1 MGSGNDLAYG
11 SWYDDVID
19 GGDDTDIIYGSEPGG
34 YITQK
39 RSRAD
44 KDKDG
49 DTIVGGAGSDFLFG
63 MAGKDFIFGG
73 SRTEHEETKPTA
85 GQGDWANGGDGNDH
99 IFGSAAQDVLQ
110 GGKGQDEIKGGA
122 GDDLIIGDS
131 DVMPNVKIMRGG
143 ASDGLPT
150 FLHKYNFKTHQMDKP
165 EIYYTVNQL
174 AKATAEWK
182 IEIAANNRD
191 YKIIRSTEQLP
202 ELAGER
208 STIDDLPANSDASAL
223 PGSNNDTL
231 EGGPGNDFI
240 LGQHGSDF
248 INGGS
253 GNDIIYGDDRSSLG
267 SEEVYYND
275 HLIGGSGS
283 DYLNGGRGA
292 DNYYFIREDFQPE
305 KDGDAVPTDT
315 IDDDGTGNIGVSGG
329 RHDAIYLDRVDIAA
343 MQWVR
348 DGNNNIWNTADGWR
362 IAYTGSTLQITHKD
376 EAGKINVLNFANGDY
391 DLNLSGLPNNGGNP
405 PQPDPNPQPQP
416 NPNPPTPP
424 TKRPPKTGKVVAAQ
438 RVNEKSPLNFAL
450 PDSAFTNPDN
460 VALSY
465 TATLADG
472 KALPKWLHF
481 DAAKRTFSG
490 TPGNDDV
497 GNLSIRVTA
506 ADGRGG
512 SATQNFA
519 LEVVNVNDAPQIGTA
534 LANQQGKGG
543 QAWQYRLPANAFRD
557 IDKGDVLTLSAKLDN
572 GQPLPSWL
580 KFDGKTGQFSA
591 TLPKEAKASAY
602 RIAVTATDKAGAQA
616 KQAFNLDITPPANT
630 APQAATTITAQK
642 ANEKSRWQF
651 TLPANAFRD
660 PDGDTL
666 SYTASLADGKVLP
679 KWLHFDAA
687 RQTFSG
693 TPGNDDVGNLSIRV
707 TANDGRG
714 GSATQNFALEV
725 VNVNDAPQIGTAL
738 ANQQGTGGK
747 PWQYRLPTDAFRDID
762 KGDVLTLSA
771 KLDNDQP
778 LPSWLKFD
786 GKTGQFSSDALLGSD
801 QDQNYRIK
809 VTATD
814 NNNASIS
821 QYFVLNIIAEF
832 KIGTKGNDRMIGWDG
847 EDTFL
852 GDAGDDYLYGG
863 KGNDNLFGNEGKDYL
878 DGGEGDDELWGHSGN
893 DSLFGGSGRDVL
905 IGGDGNDEL
914 DGGEGDD
921 VIFGGDGDDIIYAS
935 YGNDLLKGQEGND
948 IYKFSGNFGMD
959 VIQNEGDKSMPFS
972 NQHDIIHFIDL
983 NKADLIFQKTNDYL
997 VLISKKHIE
1006 NQVIVQ
1012 KYFENNG
1019 NTAARI
1025 DEIRFA
1031 DGSSLDYDAINKLV
1045 QQPASNLPRANL
1057 VQDRY
1062 AANAARQ
1069 AQVQTQ
1075 AMAASGAQPLDNL
1088 MTPDNPPLMPP
1099 LLSNL
1104 KP

>member
-1 MGSGNDLAYG
+1 MYGNDNNDILEGKEGKDHLEGGIGKDAYIVKEEDTILDTDNDGEIFFNEKTEANRVHYFVYDEGKKEWYSSDESGNKDGKYIAHREPSSNSLKITKAGGKDSVEIKDYFRNGNDKLDGSLGLETVPEKVEEEPLPPSPEVKEFIITPPAKRGHNDFYLGFDSYQVNGTKYNDTIYGRTARQGKGGVGIYAPMGGGNDLAYG
-11 SWYDDVID
+11 SWYDDVLD

-73 SRTEHEETKPTA
+73 SRTEHEETKPVA

-143 ASDGLPT
+143 TSDGLPT

-223 PGSNNDTL
+223 SGSDNDTL

-362 IAYTGSTLQITHKD
+362 ISYSSSTLQITHKD

-391 DLNLSGLPNNGGNP
+391 GLNLSGLPNNGGNP

-424 TKRPPKTGKVVAAQ
+424 TPPTKRPPKTGKAVAAQ

-465 TATLADG
+465 TATLANG

-512 SATQNFA
+512 SAMQNFT

-557 IDKGDVLTLSAKLDN
+557 IDKGDVLTLS
-572 GQPLPSWL
+572 
-580 KFDGKTGQFSA
+580 
-591 TLPKEAKASAY
+591 
-602 RIAVTATDKAGAQA
+602 
-616 KQAFNLDITPPANT
+616 
-630 APQAATTITAQK
+630 
-642 ANEKSRWQF
+642 
-651 TLPANAFRD
+651 
-660 PDGDTL
+660 
-666 SYTASLADGKVLP
+666 
-679 KWLHFDAA
+679 
-687 RQTFSG
+687 
-693 TPGNDDVGNLSIRV
+693 
-707 TANDGRG
+707 
-714 GSATQNFALEV
+714 
-725 VNVNDAPQIGTAL
+725 
-738 ANQQGTGGK
+738 
-747 PWQYRLPTDAFRDID
+747 
-762 KGDVLTLSA
+762 
-771 KLDNDQP
+771 
-778 LPSWLKFD
+778 
-786 GKTGQFSSDALLGSD
+786 
-801 QDQNYRIK
+801 
-809 VTATD
+809 
-814 NNNASIS
+814 
-821 QYFVLNIIAEF
+821 
-832 KIGTKGNDRMIGWDG
+832 
-847 EDTFL
+847 
-852 GDAGDDYLYGG
+852 
-863 KGNDNLFGNEGKDYL
+863 
-878 DGGEGDDELWGHSGN
+878 
-893 DSLFGGSGRDVL
+893 
-905 IGGDGNDEL
+905 
-914 DGGEGDD
+914 
-921 VIFGGDGDDIIYAS
+921 
-935 YGNDLLKGQEGND
+935 
-948 IYKFSGNFGMD
+948 
-959 VIQNEGDKSMPFS
+959 
-972 NQHDIIHFIDL
+972 
-983 NKADLIFQKTNDYL
+983 
-997 VLISKKHIE
+997 
-1006 NQVIVQ
+1006 
-1012 KYFENNG
+1012 
-1019 NTAARI
+1019 
-1025 DEIRFA
+1025 
-1031 DGSSLDYDAINKLV
+1031 
-1045 QQPASNLPRANL
+1045 
-1057 VQDRY
+1057 
-1062 AANAARQ
+1062 
-1069 AQVQTQ
+1069 
-1075 AMAASGAQPLDNL
+1075 
-1088 MTPDNPPLMPP
+1088 
-1099 LLSNL
+1099 
-1104 KP
+1104 

>member
-1 MGSGNDLAYG
+1 MPKEAKASAYRIT
-11 SWYDDVID
+11 VTA
-19 GGDDTDIIYGSEPGG
+19 TDKAGAQAKQAFNLD
-34 YITQK
+34 ITPPANIAPQVATTIAAQK
-39 RSRAD
+39 ANEKSRWQFTLPANAFRD
-44 KDKDG
+44 PDG
-49 DTIVGGAGSDFLFG
+49 DTL
-63 MAGKDFIFGG
+63 
-73 SRTEHEETKPTA
+73 T
-85 GQGDWANGGDGNDH
+85 
-99 IFGSAAQDVLQ
+99 
-110 GGKGQDEIKGGA
+110 
-122 GDDLIIGDS
+122 
-131 DVMPNVKIMRGG
+131 
-143 ASDGLPT
+143 
-150 FLHKYNFKTHQMDKP
+150 
-165 EIYYTVNQL
+165 
-174 AKATAEWK
+174 
-182 IEIAANNRD
+182 
-191 YKIIRSTEQLP
+191 
-202 ELAGER
+202 
-208 STIDDLPANSDASAL
+208 
-223 PGSNNDTL
+223 
-231 EGGPGNDFI
+231 
-240 LGQHGSDF
+240 
-248 INGGS
+248 
-253 GNDIIYGDDRSSLG
+253 
-267 SEEVYYND
+267 
-275 HLIGGSGS
+275 
-283 DYLNGGRGA
+283 
-292 DNYYFIREDFQPE
+292 
-305 KDGDAVPTDT
+305 
-315 IDDDGTGNIGVSGG
+315 
-329 RHDAIYLDRVDIAA
+329 
-343 MQWVR
+343 
-348 DGNNNIWNTADGWR
+348 
-362 IAYTGSTLQITHKD
+362 
-376 EAGKINVLNFANGDY
+376 
-391 DLNLSGLPNNGGNP
+391 
-405 PQPDPNPQPQP
+405 
-416 NPNPPTPP
+416 
-424 TKRPPKTGKVVAAQ
+424 
-438 RVNEKSPLNFAL
+438 
-450 PDSAFTNPDN
+450 
-460 VALSY
+460 Y
-465 TATLADG
+465 TASLADG
-472 KALPKWLHF
+472 KALPKWLQF

-506 ADGRGG
+506 NDGRGG
-512 SATQNFA
+512 SAAQNFA
-519 LEVVNVNDAPQIGTA
+519 LEVVNVNDAPQIGVT
-534 LANQQGKGG
+534 LANQQGTGG
-543 QAWQYRLPANAFRD
+543 KPWQYRLPANAFRD

-602 RIAVTATDKAGAQA
+602 RITVTATDKAGAQA
-616 KQAFNLDITPPANT
+616 KQAFNLDITPPANI
-630 APQAATTITAQK
+630 APQVATTIAAQK

-666 SYTASLADGKVLP
+666 TYTASLADGKALP
-679 KWLHFDAA
+679 KWLQFDAA
-687 RQTFSG
+687 KRTFSG

-707 TANDGRG
+707 TATDGRG
-714 GSATQNFALEV
+714 GSAMQNFALEV

-738 ANQQGTGGK
+738 ANQQGKGGQA
-747 PWQYRLPTDAFRDID
+747 WQYRLPTNAFRDID

-905 IGGDGNDEL
+905 FGGDGNDEL

-921 VIFGGDGDDIIYAS
+921 VIFGGDGDDIIYAG

-959 VIQNEGDKSMPFS
+959 VIQNEGDKSMPFG

-983 NKADLIFQKTNDYL
+983 NKTDLIFQKTNDHL

-1031 DGSSLDYDAINKLV
+1031 DGSTLDYEAINKLVQQPVNDAPQAAATIVAQKANEKSRWQFTLPANAFRDPDGDTLSYTATLADGKALPKWLHFDAARQTFSGTPGNDDVGNLSIRVTANDGKGGSAIQNFALEVVNVNDAPQVHAKLENQEVQSGQSVNFQIPANAFIDIDKGDKLTLKAVRIDNKPLPEWLKFDAKTGKFSGIAPRVPYNFIDSIKVTATDQSGESVSQTFSIKIKRAERIWKNYIMVPIAGTDGDDKLTAGNEYYDVGYSFYGEGGNDHILGGIADDHIDGGTGNDYLNGNTGSDTYYFSGNFGQDIVYNNDSSADRWDALVFDSLKREDVNITRNGNHLIIKDRHSNNQVTVQYHFYQNNRNSAYSIDEIRFADGSSLDYDAINKLV
-1045 QQPASNLPRANL
+1045 QQPAGNPPRANL

-1062 AANAARQ
+1062 AADAARQ
-1069 AQVQTQ
+1069 AQVLTQ

-1088 MTPDNPPLMPP
+1088 MTPDNPPLVPP

>member
-1 MGSGNDLAYG
+1 MERKTYNNEFIERCIKIIDGSGLLKGDVQNETLISGDGKDELEGGNSYDTYVIKGQDTIYDTDNSGKIFFNEETEANRVQFFIYDKNTKEWYSADENRKKDGKYIASREPSSNSLKITKAGGKDSVEIKDYFRNGNDKLDGSLGLETVPEKVEEEPLPPSSEVKEFIITPPAKRGHNDFYLGFDSYQVNGTKYNDTIYGRTARQGKGGVGIYAPMDGGNDLAYG

-191 YKIIRSTEQLP
+191 YKIIRSTERLP

-275 HLIGGSGS
+275 HLIGSSGS

-376 EAGKINVLNFANGDY
+376 EVGRINVLNFANGDY
-391 DLNLSGLPNNGGNP
+391 GLNLSGLPNNGGNP

-424 TKRPPKTGKVVAAQ
+424 TPPTKRPPKTGKAVAAQ

-481 DAAKRTFSG
+481 DAARQTFSG

-506 ADGRGG
+506 TDGRGG
-512 SATQNFA
+512 IATQNFA

-534 LANQQGKGG
+534 LAN
-543 QAWQYRLPANAFRD
+543 
-557 IDKGDVLTLSAKLDN
+557 
-572 GQPLPSWL
+572 
-580 KFDGKTGQFSA
+580 
-591 TLPKEAKASAY
+591 
-602 RIAVTATDKAGAQA
+602 
-616 KQAFNLDITPPANT
+616 
-630 APQAATTITAQK
+630 
-642 ANEKSRWQF
+642 
-651 TLPANAFRD
+651 
-660 PDGDTL
+660 
-666 SYTASLADGKVLP
+666 
-679 KWLHFDAA
+679 
-687 RQTFSG
+687 
-693 TPGNDDVGNLSIRV
+693 
-707 TANDGRG
+707 
-714 GSATQNFALEV
+714 
-725 VNVNDAPQIGTAL
+725 
-738 ANQQGTGGK
+738 
-747 PWQYRLPTDAFRDID
+747 
-762 KGDVLTLSA
+762 
-771 KLDNDQP
+771 
-778 LPSWLKFD
+778 
-786 GKTGQFSSDALLGSD
+786 
-801 QDQNYRIK
+801 
-809 VTATD
+809 
-814 NNNASIS
+814 
-821 QYFVLNIIAEF
+821 
-832 KIGTKGNDRMIGWDG
+832 
-847 EDTFL
+847 
-852 GDAGDDYLYGG
+852 
-863 KGNDNLFGNEGKDYL
+863 
-878 DGGEGDDELWGHSGN
+878 
-893 DSLFGGSGRDVL
+893 
-905 IGGDGNDEL
+905 
-914 DGGEGDD
+914 
-921 VIFGGDGDDIIYAS
+921 
-935 YGNDLLKGQEGND
+935 
-948 IYKFSGNFGMD
+948 
-959 VIQNEGDKSMPFS
+959 
-972 NQHDIIHFIDL
+972 
-983 NKADLIFQKTNDYL
+983 
-997 VLISKKHIE
+997 
-1006 NQVIVQ
+1006 
-1012 KYFENNG
+1012 
-1019 NTAARI
+1019 
-1025 DEIRFA
+1025 
-1031 DGSSLDYDAINKLV
+1031 
-1045 QQPASNLPRANL
+1045 
-1057 VQDRY
+1057 
-1062 AANAARQ
+1062 
-1069 AQVQTQ
+1069 
-1075 AMAASGAQPLDNL
+1075 
-1088 MTPDNPPLMPP
+1088 
-1099 LLSNL
+1099 
-1104 KP
+1104 